1 MKKLAIVVDEN
12 SNIASKIVEYFS
24 IKNIE
29 IKAVPLVEVEGTAFS
44 DFDLV
49 ATINNKDLAQKL
61 GEKVVNIHPSLLP
74 AFVGENPIA
83 EAIMYGAK
91 VTGVSVHDSGMR
103 IILQYPVLVG
113 NLTHFDELEEKI
125 YEVEGKIYPL
135 VLEKLLRDEVFDF
148 DDLFKTSHSG
158 CGGNCGGCKGCKG
171 EQEGE
176 KK

>member
-12 SNIASKIVEYFS
+12 SNVASKIVEYFS
-24 IKNIE
+24 DKNVE
-29 IKAVPLVEVEGTAFS
+29 IKTVPLAEVEGTVFS

-49 ATINNKDLAQKL
+49 ATINNKDLAQSL
-61 GEKVVNIHPSLLP
+61 GEKVEKVVNIHPSLLP

-83 EAIMYGAK
+83 EAIMYGAR

-113 NLTHFDELEEKI
+113 NLTHFGELEEKI
-125 YEVEGKIYPL
+125 YEIEGKIYPS

-158 CGGNCGGCKGCKG
+158 CGGNCGGCKGCNG
-171 EQEGE
+171 S
-176 KK
+176 